1 VKHTPTKIRVGAIA
15 VLCALALGACSK
27 SEGDNDQVR
36 VIDGAGG
43 AVARGPLGADQ
54 IQAVLAGKS
63 FQYTG
68 NDGNGIVT
76 YSADG
81 TSEYQDDVR
90 GTMTGSWRADGS
102 NLCESL
108 NPTASLPDGRGEVC
122 APFSNTG
129 DAYYA
134 GKVRLVAI

>member
-1 VKHTPTKIRVGAIA
+1 VIGDSTRIFA
-15 VLCALALGACSK
+15 VAAGLALAFGLAACNK
-27 SEGDNDQVR
+27 SDGNNDQVR

-43 AVARGPLGADQ
+43 AVARGPLGDDQ
-54 IQAVLAGKS
+54 IRAVLAGKS

-68 NDGNGIVT
+68 AEGNGIVT

-81 TSEYQDDVR
+81 TSEYQDDTK
-90 GTMTGSWRADGS
+90 GTLTGSWRTGGGQ
-102 NLCESL
+102 LCESL
-108 NPTASLPDGRGEVC
+108 NPSASLPDGRAEVC

-134 GKVRLVAI
+134 GKVRLVSI

>member
-1 VKHTPTKIRVGAIA
+1 VKRDSIKIVAAAAGLA
-15 VLCALALGACSK
+15 VVLAQAGCSK
-27 SEGDNDQVR
+27 SDGNNDQVR
-36 VIDGAGG
+36 VIDGASG
-43 AVARGPLGADQ
+43 AVARGPMGDEQ
-54 IQAVLAGKS
+54 IRAVLAGKS

-68 NDGNGIVT
+68 AEGNGIVT

-81 TSEYQDDVR
+81 TSEYQDDTK
-90 GTMTGSWRADGS
+90 GTLTGSWRSAGGQ
-102 NLCESL
+102 LCESL
-108 NPTASLPDGRGEVC
+108 NPSTSLPDGRTEVC